1 MLKELKR
8 KREWSKEGKKEK
20 VTRQKEKKKLR
31 TLFFPFLV
39 SFIVCNQLVA
49 ACAGDDFGDGLCL
62 SLFRLSMQ
70 LQETEQQYD
79 IQTIHVQ
86 GSLCWLL
93 LP

>member
-8 KREWSKEGKKEK
+8 KREWTKEGKKEK
-20 VTRQKEKKKLR
+20 VTRGKLR
-31 TLFFPFLV
+31 TLFFPLLV